1 MSLALVVIN
10 VVIMSFVVT
19 GSKTDPNMVPI
30 PARGYTHKS
39 CVHNVSS
46 FVQYAAHLEHDTV
59 NGDVLIFD
67 VLPNGRKVF
76 KKRFGPCQHQ
86 SKNTNLTTRHGVAW
100 KAWTEYEKSSSD
112 VVTFLSGKWKVP
124 QAPSSRGQLLYLWN
138 GIEPHSGE
146 GVLQPVMQYGSSAAG
161 GGNFWGIASW
171 YVSSDH
177 GSYHTSLVE
186 ARTGDY
192 MVGTV
197 TLTGNSYSINGTVLS
212 SGKSAQFSM
221 VPKDGPYTWSCNT
234 LEMYSLESCSQ
245 YPTDPYVVTDIKVEL
260 GGKAVTPTW
269 KPMTKNPITCNEHAT
284 SNGPTD
290 STVHWNQS

>member
-1 MSLALVVIN
+1 MLVVVARN
-10 VVIMSFVVT
+10 V
-19 GSKTDPNMVPI
+19 DLDMVAVPG
-30 PARGYTHKS
+30 RGYTSRS
-39 CVHNVSS
+39 CVHNMSAY
-46 FVQYAAHLEHDTV
+46 VQYAAHLEHDP
-59 NGDVLIFD
+59 NNDDVLIFD
-67 VLPNGRKVF
+67 ILPDGSKVL

-86 SKNTNLTTRHGVAW
+86 SKYANLTTRHGPAW

-124 QAPSSRGQLLYLWN
+124 KDPSRGGQLLYLWN

-161 GGNFWGIASW
+161 GGNSWGVASW

-177 GSYHTSLVE
+177 GSYHTSLVDL
-186 ARTGDY
+186 RTG
-192 MVGTV
+192 GTV
-197 TLTGNSYSINGTVLS
+197 LGTVSLSGKSYTINGTDMG

-234 LEMYSLESCSQ
+234 LEMYSLSSCSQ
-245 YPTDPYVVTDIKVEL
+245 YPPEPYVVTDIKLQL
-260 GGKAVTPTW
+260 GGKSVTPTW

-284 SNGPTD
+284 SDSPQD
-290 STVHWNQS
+290 STVHWNQV